1 MKKDNL
7 KILILIGIPGSG
19 KSTWAKDYVKYNDNW
34 IRVNRDDFREMLK
47 TAQVCEN
54 KIEDMITELVNQT
67 IENALMKRLN
77 VIVDNTNLKVK
88 YINDIIEKF
97 KYSADI
103 DYRVFD
109 VSIDKAIERDNNR
122 EKKVGS
128 LVINKMNKEYKI
140 LMDSFSFQPVNKIA
154 HRPFIKPNFNSN
166 LQDVVIFDIDGT
178 IANMGKRGPFDW
190 DQVYKD
196 DVNPIVV
203 EQIGFHKSKGRKVI
217 IVTGR
222 DATCRD
228 MTEQWLELHGIE
240 YDEIFTRPLN
250 DYRKDTI
257 IKKEIYQNEIVGKYN
272 LLCVYDDRLQVLDM
286 WYEQD
291 IFTFNVNQGNFKF

>member
-54 KIEDMITELVNQT
+54 KIEYMITELVNQT

-178 IANMGKRGPFDW
+178 IANMGRRGPFDW

-222 DATCRD
+222 DAACRD
-228 MTEQWLELHGIE
+228 MTEEWLEIHGIE

>member
-19 KSTWAKDYVKYNDNW
+19 KSTWAKEFVKYNDNW

-88 YINDIIEKF
+88 YINDITEKF

-140 LMDSFSFQPVNKIA
+140 LMDSFGFQPVNKIA
-154 HRPFIKPNFNSN
+154 HRPVIKPNFNSN
-166 LQDVVIFDIDGT
+166 LQDAVIFDIDGT
-178 IANMGKRGPFDW
+178 IANMGRRGPFDW

-222 DATCRD
+222 DATCKD
-228 MTEQWLELHGIE
+228 ITEEWLEIHGIE

>member
-178 IANMGKRGPFDW
+178 IANMGRRGPFDW

-222 DATCRD
+222 DAACRD
-228 MTEQWLELHGIE
+228 MTEEWLEIHGIE